1 MASIARPRTGPPI
14 VRFKPGE
21 WLHENL
27 FSTPF
32 NAALTVIA
40 LVVIYILVVPTFR
53 WAFID
58 AVWTGDTRD
67 ACLVENAGACWPFI
81 EKRIG
86 QILYGF
92 YDEAQRWRADL
103 TFFLLAAG
111 ILWLTLPGMPR
122 KALVS
127 VLLLTVY
134 PLVAYFLLTG
144 GFALEIVP
152 TYRWGGLLLTL
163 VIAVTGIVLS
173 LPIGIL
179 LALGR
184 RSDLPAVR
192 IASVV
197 FIEFWRGVPLV
208 TVLFMATYMLPL
220 FMPQGISADKLLRAL
235 IAVALFNSAYMAEV
249 VRGGLQAIPKG
260 QTEAA
265 AALGLGYWQTHA
277 LIILPQALRLA
288 IPNIVSTFIGIF
300 KDTTLV
306 SIIGFFDLLGMIQAG
321 TSDAHWS
328 TPSTAFTG
336 YLFAGAIFWVFC
348 FSMSRYSRHMER
360 VLSAGEGR

>member
-1 MASIARPRTGPPI
+1 MAAVAQARTPVDRIRPI
-14 VRFKPGE
+14 E
-21 WLHENL
+21 WLRENL
-27 FSTPF
+27 FSSTF
-32 NAALTVIA
+32 NAVLTVIA
-40 LVVIYILVVPTFR
+40 VVVIYWLVVPTVR
-53 WAFID
+53 WAIID

-67 ACLVENAGACWPFI
+67 ACLVEGAGACWPFVTN
-81 EKRIG
+81 RIG

-92 YDEAQRWRADL
+92 YDNAERWRADL
-103 TFFLLAAG
+103 TFFLLAIG
-111 ILWLTLPGMPR
+111 IAWLTLPGMPR
-122 KALVS
+122 KMLMAV
-127 VLLLTVY
+127 VMVTVY

-144 GFALEIVP
+144 GFGLEIVP

-163 VIAVTGIVLS
+163 VVAVTGIVLS
-173 LPIGIL
+173 LPIGIF

-184 RSDLPAVR
+184 RSDLPVVR
-192 IASVV
+192 IASVI

-208 TVLFMATYMLPL
+208 TVLFMASYMLPL
-220 FMPQGISADKLLRAL
+220 FIPQGLSVDKLLRAL

-249 VRGGLQAIPKG
+249 VRGGLQAVPKG
-260 QTEAA
+260 QYEAA
-265 AALGLGYWQTHA
+265 TALGLGYWRTHS

-336 YLFAGAIFWVFC
+336 YLFAGLVFWVFC

-360 VLSAGEGR
+360 VLSAGERR

>member
-1 MASIARPRTGPPI
+1 MAPI
-14 VRFKPGE
+14 VRPAE
-21 WLHENL
+21 TVPIQRARPLAWLRENL

-32 NAALTVIA
+32 NSALTVVA
-40 LVVIYILVVPTFR
+40 LVAVYLLIVPTFR
-53 WAFID
+53 WAVVD
-58 AVWTGDTRD
+58 AVWSGDSRD

-81 EKRIG
+81 ANRIG

-92 YDEAQRWRADL
+92 YDENQRWRADL

-111 ILWLTLPGMPR
+111 ILWLTLPNMPR
-122 KALVS
+122 KTLVAT
-127 VLLLTVY
+127 LLLTAY
-134 PLVAYFLLTG
+134 PLAAYFLLTG
-144 GFALEIVP
+144 GFGLEVIP

-163 VIAVTGIVLS
+163 VVAVTGIVLS
-173 LPIGIL
+173 LPLGVL

-184 RSDLPAVR
+184 RSHLPAVR
-192 IASVV
+192 IASVI

-208 TVLFMATYMLPL
+208 TVLFMASYMLPL
-220 FMPQGISADKLLRAL
+220 FMPQGFTADKLLRAL

-249 VRGGLQAIPKG
+249 VRGGLQALPKG

-265 AALGLGYWQTHA
+265 TALGLGYWRTHA

-300 KDTTLV
+300 KDTTMV

-336 YLFAGAIFWVFC
+336 YLFAGAIFWLFC

-360 VLSAGEGR
+360 VLSAGERR

>member
-1 MASIARPRTGPPI
+1 MAATARSATRPPI
-14 VRFKPGE
+14 ERFRPFGWVR
-21 WLHENL
+21 ENL

-32 NAALTVIA
+32 NAVLTVVAI
-40 LVVIYILVVPTFR
+40 LIIYGLVVPTFR
-53 WAFID
+53 WAFVD
-58 AVWTGDTRD
+58 AVWTGDSRD
-67 ACLVENAGACWPFI
+67 ACLTANTGACWPFI
-81 EKRIG
+81 SNRIG

-103 TFFLLAAG
+103 TFALLAAG
-111 ILWLTLPGMPR
+111 VLWLTLPNMPR
-122 KALVS
+122 KTLVS
-127 VLLLTVY
+127 VLLLTIY
-134 PLVAYFLLTG
+134 PIVAYVLLTG
-144 GFALEIVP
+144 GFGLEIVP

-192 IASVV
+192 IASVI
-197 FIEFWRGVPLV
+197 FIVFWRGVALV

-220 FMPQGISADKLLRAL
+220 FMPQGLSADKLLRAL

-249 VRGGLQAIPKG
+249 VRGGLQAVPKG
-260 QTEAA
+260 QYEAA
-265 AALGLGYWQTHA
+265 TALGLGYWQTHA

-336 YLFAGAIFWVFC
+336 YLFAGAVFWVFC
-348 FSMSRYSRHMER
+348 FSMSCYSRHMEK
-360 VLSAGEGR
+360 VLNAGERR

>member
-1 MASIARPRTGPPI
+1 MAPTARQTTRPPVERIGPI
-14 VRFKPGE
+14 E
-21 WLHENL
+21 WLRENL

-32 NAALTVIA
+32 NAALSVIA
-40 LVVIYILVVPTFR
+40 MAIIYILVVPTFR

-58 AVWTGDTRD
+58 AVWAGDSRD
-67 ACLVENAGACWPFI
+67 ACLAVNTGACWPFI
-81 EKRIG
+81 ENRIG

-92 YDEAQRWRADL
+92 YDEAERWRANL
-103 TFFLLAAG
+103 TLFLLAAG
-111 ILWLTLPGMPR
+111 ILWLTMPGMRGKP
-122 KALVS
+122 LVA
-127 VLLLTVY
+127 VLLLTVF
-134 PLVAYFLLTG
+134 PLIAYVLLTG
-144 GFALEIVP
+144 GFGLEIVP

-173 LPIGIL
+173 LPLGIL

-192 IASVV
+192 IASVL

-208 TVLFMATYMLPL
+208 TVLFMASYMLPL
-220 FMPQGISADKLLRAL
+220 FLPQGMSADKLLRAL

-249 VRGGLQAIPKG
+249 VRGGLQAMPKG

-265 AALGLGYWQTHA
+265 TALGLGYWQTHA

-336 YLFAGAIFWVFC
+336 YLFAGAIFWIFC

-360 VLSAGEGR
+360 VLSAGERR

>member
-1 MASIARPRTGPPI
+1 MTATTRPPI
-14 VRFKPGE
+14 ERIRPVAWMR
-21 WLHENL
+21 ENL

-32 NAALTVIA
+32 NGALTVVA
-40 LVVIYILVVPTFR
+40 LAVIYALVVPTFR
-53 WAFID
+53 WAVID
-58 AVWTGDTRD
+58 AVWSGDSRE
-67 ACLVENAGACWPFI
+67 ACLVPDAGACWPFI
-81 EKRIG
+81 SNRFG

-92 YDEAQRWRADL
+92 YDEAQRWRANL
-103 TFFLLAAG
+103 TFFLGAAG
-111 ILWLTLPGMPR
+111 LLWLTLPRLPR
-122 KALVS
+122 KPLVAI
-127 VLLLTVY
+127 LLLTVY
-134 PLVAYFLLTG
+134 PLVAYVLLTG
-144 GFALEIVP
+144 GFGLEVVP

-163 VIAVTGIVLS
+163 VVAVTGIVLA
-173 LPIGIL
+173 LPLGVL

-192 IASVV
+192 IASVI

-208 TVLFMATYMLPL
+208 TVLFMASYMLPL
-220 FMPQGISADKLLRAL
+220 FMPQGFSADKLLRAL

-260 QTEAA
+260 QREAA
-265 AALGLGYWQTHA
+265 TALGLGYWQMHA

-288 IPNIVSTFIGIF
+288 IPNIVSTCIGIF

-321 TSDAHWS
+321 TSDANWS
-328 TPSTAFTG
+328 TPATAFTG
-336 YLFAGAIFWVFC
+336 YLFAAVVFWTFC

-360 VLSAGEGR
+360 VLSAGERR

>member
-1 MASIARPRTGPPI
+1 MAAIARATTRPPVERFRPFEW
-14 VRFKPGE
+14 VR
-21 WLHENL
+21 ENL

-32 NAALTVIA
+32 NAVLTVVA
-40 LVVIYILVVPTFR
+40 LVIIYGLVVPTLR
-53 WAFID
+53 WAFVD
-58 AVWTGDTRD
+58 AVWTGDSRD
-67 ACLVENAGACWPFI
+67 ACLAANTGACWPFI
-81 EKRIG
+81 SNRIG

-103 TFFLLAAG
+103 TFALLAAG
-111 ILWLTLPGMPR
+111 VLWLTLPNMPR
-122 KALVS
+122 KTLVS
-127 VLLLTVY
+127 VLLLTIY
-134 PLVAYFLLTG
+134 PIVAYVLLTG
-144 GFALEIVP
+144 GFGLEIVP

-192 IASVV
+192 IASVI

-220 FMPQGISADKLLRAL
+220 FMPQGLSADKLLRAL

-249 VRGGLQAIPKG
+249 VRGGLQAVPKG
-260 QTEAA
+260 QYEAA
-265 AALGLGYWQTHA
+265 TALGLGYWQTHA

-336 YLFAGAIFWVFC
+336 YLFAGAVFWVFC
-348 FSMSRYSRHMER
+348 FSMSRYSRHMEK
-360 VLSAGEGR
+360 VLNAGERR